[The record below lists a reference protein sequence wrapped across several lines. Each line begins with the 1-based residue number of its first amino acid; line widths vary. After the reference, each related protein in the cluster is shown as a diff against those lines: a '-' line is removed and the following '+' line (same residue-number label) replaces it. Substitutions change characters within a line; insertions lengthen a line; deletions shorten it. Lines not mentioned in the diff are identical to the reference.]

1 MKISMPMLLFW
12 VAIVLVPIVV
22 SIAAIGIVPNDQS
35 IPMRW
40 DEPGLVHGGSP
51 TKIMIIAMVLAT
63 ANTFLAAG
71 YLFNNN
77 LDLPDLIHGA
87 DKRNYLHC
95 RRSCMRFICHHCC
108 CFMVA
113 SAHSNHLLTHT
124 AQFYGFNHYSRNNLL
139 SCFQFH
145 IPRFG

>member
-1 MKISMPMLLFW
+1 MKISRPMLLFW
-12 VAIVLVPIVV
+12 VAIVLVPIIV

-35 IPMRW
+35 VPMRW

-87 DKRNYLHC
+87 DKRNY
-95 RRSCMRFICHHCC
+95 RIICIAGALVCAP
-108 CFMVA
+108 FAIIVA
-113 SAHSNHLLTHT
+113 VSWSQALIATT
-124 AQFYGFNHYSRNNLL
+124 Y
-139 SCFQFH
+139 
-145 IPRFG
+145 

>member
-77 LDLPDLIHGA
+77 LDLPDLIHGT
-87 DKRNYLHC
+87 DKRNY
-95 RRSCMRFICHHCC
+95 RIICI
-108 CFMVA
+108 A
-113 SAHSNHLLTHT
+113 SAHSNHLLAHT
-124 AQFYGFNHYSRNNLL
+124 AQFYGPNHYSRNNLL
-139 SCFQFH
+139 SCFQFY

>member
-12 VAIVLVPIVV
+12 VAIVLVPIIV

-35 IPMRW
+35 VPMRW

-63 ANTFLAAG
+63 ANTFLAAS

-87 DKRNYLHC
+87 DKRNY
-95 RRSCMRFICHHCC
+95 RIICIAGALVCAS
-108 CFMVA
+108 FAIIVA
-113 SAHSNHLLTHT
+113 VSWSQALIATT
-124 AQFYGFNHYSRNNLL
+124 Y
-139 SCFQFH
+139 
-145 IPRFG
+145 

>member
-77 LDLPDLIHGA
+77 LDLPDLIHGT
-87 DKRNYLHC
+87 DKRNYRIIALQALLYALHLPSLLLFHG
-95 RRSCMRFICHHCC
+95 RKRS
-108 CFMVA
+108 
-113 SAHSNHLLTHT
+113 
-124 AQFYGFNHYSRNNLL
+124 
-139 SCFQFH
+139 
-145 IPRFG
+145 

>member
-87 DKRNYLHC
+87 DKRNY
-95 RRSCMRFICHHCC
+95 RIICIAGTLVCAS
-108 CFMVA
+108 FAIIVA
-113 SAHSNHLLTHT
+113 VSWSQALIATT
-124 AQFYGFNHYSRNNLL
+124 Y
-139 SCFQFH
+139 
-145 IPRFG
+145 

>member
-12 VAIVLVPIVV
+12 VAIVLVPIIV

-35 IPMRW
+35 VPMRW

-87 DKRNYLHC
+87 DKRNYRIIYIAGALVC
-95 RRSCMRFICHHCC
+95 ASFAII
-108 CFMVA
+108 VA
-113 SAHSNHLLTHT
+113 VSWSQALIATT
-124 AQFYGFNHYSRNNLL
+124 Y
-139 SCFQFH
+139 
-145 IPRFG
+145 

>member
-87 DKRNYLHC
+87 DKRNY
-95 RRSCMRFICHHCC
+95 RIICIAGALVC
-108 CFMVA
+108 A
-113 SAHSNHLLTHT
+113 SFAIIVSVSWSQALIATT
-124 AQFYGFNHYSRNNLL
+124 Y
-139 SCFQFH
+139 
-145 IPRFG
+145 

>member
-1 MKISMPMLLFW
+1 MNNSMPMLLFW

-87 DKRNYLHC
+87 DKRNY
-95 RRSCMRFICHHCC
+95 RIICIAGALVC
-108 CFMVA
+108 A
-113 SAHSNHLLTHT
+113 SFVCYY
-124 AQFYGFNHYSRNNLL
+124 QFFPQRVSFPERYQKRVSL
-139 SCFQFH
+139 SCL
-145 IPRFG
+145 

>member
-12 VAIVLVPIVV
+12 VAIVLVPIIV

-35 IPMRW
+35 VPMRW

-87 DKRNYLHC
+87 DKRNY
-95 RRSCMRFICHHCC
+95 RIICIAGALV
-108 CFMVA
+108 FASFAIIVA
-113 SAHSNHLLTHT
+113 VSWSQALIATT
-124 AQFYGFNHYSRNNLL
+124 Y
-139 SCFQFH
+139 
-145 IPRFG
+145 

>member
-51 TKIMIIAMVLAT
+51 TKVMIIA
-63 ANTFLAAG
+63 NGSG
-71 YLFNNN
+71 Y
-77 LDLPDLIHGA
+77 
-87 DKRNYLHC
+87 C
-95 RRSCMRFICHHCC
+95 
-108 CFMVA
+108 
-113 SAHSNHLLTHT
+113 
-124 AQFYGFNHYSRNNLL
+124 
-139 SCFQFH
+139 
-145 IPRFG
+145 